1 MRRRAIY
8 FFAVFL
14 PEAFFVDFLALG
26 AFFAP
31 FFAPA
36 FEVVLPLAIV
46 KVVGWLVKLK
56 SSARV

>member
-14 PEAFFVDFLALG
+14 PEAFLVDFLALV
-26 AFFAP
+26 AFFAPP

-36 FEVVLPLAIV
+36 LDAVLPLAIV
-46 KVVGWLVKLK
+46 RVVGWLVGWCG
-56 SSARV
+56 